1 MFEEAAGN
9 DHAVLPAW
17 RRGHDREGLASAG
30 SRHYVGSMQFFA
42 RMSPLRAVRDLRL
55 FLHQRQKH
63 ELIFL
68 FLSVLLTGLLLIG
81 FAKDSKVEKVYRP
94 EIIYVQQW
102 RLDRTDAEI
111 IAQQAID
118 APIKQKQIDEENR
131 RRAELRASFQR
142 AEDKLKKW
150 GL

>member
-1 MFEEAAGN
+1 
-9 DHAVLPAW
+9 
-17 RRGHDREGLASAG
+17 
-30 SRHYVGSMQFFA
+30 MQFLA

-63 ELIFL
+63 ELVFL
-68 FLSVLLTGLLLIG
+68 FLSVLMTGLLLIG
-81 FAKDSKVEKVYRP
+81 FAKDSKVEKPYRP

-118 APIKQKQIDEENR
+118 APIKQKLIDEENQ
-131 RRAELRASFQR
+131 RRAELRASFQKVDDR
-142 AEDKLKKW
+142 LKKW
-150 GL
+150 GV